1 MTWVLLYV
9 HLFKKRNAIFFDMGL
24 ASGEG
29 RIRRRFD
36 PPRSAGRLSL
46 WVCLFVCLSLCL
58 SVCLFVYLTWV
69 QLQGREGLDADLI
82 RGEAPTVKV
91 YGFVCLSFSLFVC
104 LSVCLF
110 I

>member
-1 MTWVLLYV
+1 M
-9 HLFKKRNAIFFDMGL
+9 DS

-36 PPRSAGRLSL
+36 LPRSAGRLSL
-46 WVCLFVCLSLCL
+46 W
-58 SVCLFVYLTWV
+58 VCLFVYLTWV

-82 RGEAPTVKV
+82 RGETPAGRPRAYSRHWAQTSAGGAAGAGRGAGARKE
-91 YGFVCLSFSLFVC
+91 GGLEGKLG
-104 LSVCLF
+104 L